1 MSARSLRRR
10 LADESRTV
18 LLGEDIA
25 AILKPG
31 DVLALEGDLGAGKTT
46 LARAIIRA
54 LSGDPSLEVPSPT
67 FTLVQS
73 YEARIPARHFD
84 LYRLSDPGELL
95 ELGFD
100 EAREEGVVLVEWP
113 ERAGGLIGDDVIR
126 IRLDEEGEGRIA
138 AITAPPEA
146 HSRIERSLAIR
157 DFVEKTGWAGGH
169 RAFLLGDAS
178 TRAYETVSLPDEPRV
193 ILMNS
198 PQRTD
203 GPPVRDGKPYS
214 QIAHL
219 AENVRPFVAIDNA
232 LRGQGIAAPAIFA
245 QDIREGILLIED
257 LGCEGVIDEAGRPI
271 AERYIAAAELLAR
284 LHAVDWPHECEIAPG
299 SRHRIPDYDRG
310 AMTIE
315 VELYVDWYLPEMAG
329 APEDHVRER
338 FARQWNKV
346 FDRLESA
353 EKSLVLRD
361 FHSPNLIWRGGRKG
375 HDRLGI
381 IDFQDALIGPAAYDV
396 ASLAMDARVTVEPA
410 LEKAILDAYCSARMA
425 AGAFGRPTF
434 DRVAFEE
441 AYAIMAAQRNSKILG
456 IFVRLNRRDGKPQY
470 MKHLPRIRDY
480 MARAL
485 RHEALAPVHEFYAGI
500 DVPAPAAG

>member
-1 MSARSLRRR
+1 MNARNLQRH
-10 LADESRTV
+10 LADESGTM
-18 LLGEDIA
+18 LFGEDIA
-25 AILKPG
+25 AALKPG
-31 DVLALEGDLGAGKTT
+31 DVLALEGDLGAGKTS
-46 LARAIIRA
+46 LARAVIRA
-54 LSGDPSLEVPSPT
+54 LTGNPSLEVPSPT

-73 YEARIPARHFD
+73 YDARIPARHFD

-113 ERAGGLIGDDVIR
+113 ERAAGLIGDDVIR
-126 IRLDEEGEGRIA
+126 VRLDEEGEGRIA
-138 AITAPPEA
+138 DIAAPPEA
-146 HSRIERSLAIR
+146 LARLERSLAVR
-157 DFVEKTGWAGGH
+157 DFVGKTDWVGGH

-178 TRAYETVSLPDEPRV
+178 TRAYETVTAKGKPGV

-214 QIAHL
+214 RIAHL
-219 AENVRPFVAIDNA
+219 AENVKPFVAIGNA
-232 LRGQGIAAPAIFA
+232 LRRQGIAAPEVLA
-245 QDIREGILLIED
+245 QDLREGLLLIEN
-257 LGCEGVIDEAGRPI
+257 LGCEGVIDRDGRPI
-271 AERYIAAAELLAR
+271 AERYVAAAELLAR
-284 LHAVDWPHECEIAPG
+284 LHAVDWPHEYEIAPG
-299 SRHRIPDYDRG
+299 SRYPIADYDRG

-329 APEDHVRER
+329 ASDASVRER
-338 FARQWNKV
+338 FAQQWNTV
-346 FDRLESA
+346 FDRLEKA

-361 FHSPNLIWRGGRKG
+361 FHSPNLLWRGDRKG
-375 HDRLGI
+375 HDRLGV
-381 IDFQDALIGPAAYDV
+381 IDFQDALIGPSAYDV

-410 LEKAILDAYCSARMA
+410 LEKAILDAYCRARMA
-425 AGAFGRPTF
+425 AGAFDRPTF
-434 DRVAFEE
+434 DRAAFEE

-485 RHEALAPVHEFYAGI
+485 SHEALAPVREFYHDMATAAGI
-500 DVPAPAAG
+500 AQ

>member
-1 MSARSLRRR
+1 MSARNLQRH
-10 LADESRTV
+10 LADESRTA
-18 LLGEDIA
+18 LFGEDIA
-25 AILKPG
+25 AALKPG

-54 LSGDPSLEVPSPT
+54 LAGDPSLEVPSPT

-73 YEARIPARHFD
+73 YDARIPARHFD

-100 EAREEGVVLVEWP
+100 EAREGGVVLVEWP
-113 ERAGGLIGDDVIR
+113 ERAGGLIGDDAIR
-126 IRLDEEGEGRIA
+126 VRLDEEGEGRIA
-138 AITAPPEA
+138 DIAGPPEA
-146 HSRIERSLAIR
+146 LARLERSLAIR
-157 DFVEKTGWAGGH
+157 DFVEKTEWAGGR

-178 TRAYETVSLPDEPRV
+178 TRAYETVVTEGKPRV
-193 ILMNS
+193 ILMNA
-198 PQRTD
+198 PQRPD

-219 AENVRPFVAIDNA
+219 AENVKPFVGIDRV
-232 LRGQGIAAPAIFA
+232 LRGQGIAAPEIFA
-245 QDIREGILLIED
+245 QDIRQGILLIED
-257 LGCEGVIDEAGRPI
+257 LGAEGVIDAAGQPI
-271 AERYIAAAELLAR
+271 TERYLAAAELLAR
-284 LHAVDWPHECEIAPG
+284 LHAADWPHECEVAPG
-299 SRHRIPDYDRG
+299 SRYRIPGYDRG

-329 APEDHVRER
+329 EPDARIRER
-338 FARQWNKV
+338 FARQWNAV
-346 FDRLESA
+346 FDRLGKA
-353 EKSLVLRD
+353 EKSIVLRD
-361 FHSPNLIWRGGRKG
+361 FHSPNLIWRGDRKD

-381 IDFQDALIGPAAYDV
+381 IDFQDALIGPSAYDV

-410 LEKAILDAYCSARMA
+410 LERAILATYCRARMA
-425 AGAFGRPTF
+425 AGAF
-434 DRVAFEE
+434 DRAAFEE

-485 RHEALAPVHEFYAGI
+485 RHEALAPVREFY
-500 DVPAPAAG
+500 DDMAATAEIAE

>member
-1 MSARSLRRR
+1 MSGRPLQRH

-25 AILKPG
+25 AVLRPG

-46 LARAIIRA
+46 LARAVIRA
-54 LSGDPSLEVPSPT
+54 LAGDPSLEVPSPT

-73 YEARIPARHFD
+73 YDARIPVRHFD

-100 EAREEGVVLVEWP
+100 EAGEEGVVLVEWP
-113 ERAGGLIGDDVIR
+113 ERAGNLIGKDAIR
-126 IRLDEEGEGRIA
+126 IRLYEEDEGRVAEIDV
-138 AITAPPEA
+138 PSEA
-146 HSRIERSLAIR
+146 LARIERSLAIR

-178 TRAYETVSLPDEPRV
+178 TRAYEIVRGGDEKCV
-193 ILMNS
+193 ILMDA
-198 PQRTD
+198 PQRAD

-219 AENVRPFVAIDNA
+219 AENVKPFVAIDNA
-232 LRGQGIAAPAIFA
+232 LRARGIAAPAIFA
-245 QDIREGILLIED
+245 QDIRQGILLIED
-257 LGCEGVIDEAGRPI
+257 LGSEGVIDAAGRPI

-284 LHAVDWPHECEIAPG
+284 LHTIEWPQECEITPG
-299 SRHRIPDYDRG
+299 CRYRIPDYDRG

-315 VELYVDWYLPEMAG
+315 VELYVDWYLPELAG
-329 APEDHVRER
+329 APDACLHER
-338 FARQWNKV
+338 FARQWNSV
-346 FDRLESA
+346 FDRLENA

-361 FHSPNLIWRGGRKG
+361 FHSPNLIWRSDRKG
-375 HDRLGI
+375 HDRLGL
-381 IDFQDALIGPAAYDV
+381 IDFQDALIGPSAYDV

-410 LEKAILDAYCSARMA
+410 LERAILDAYCRARMA
-425 AGAFGRPTF
+425 AGAFDRPAF
-434 DRVAFEE
+434 DRDTFEE

-456 IFVRLNRRDGKPQY
+456 IFVRLNKRDGKPQY

-485 RHEALAPVHEFYAGI
+485 RHEALAPVREFYAGM
-500 DVPAPAAG
+500 DAPAPAVE

>member
-1 MSARSLRRR
+1 MSARSLQRH

-25 AILKPG
+25 AVLKPG

-54 LSGDPSLEVPSPT
+54 LAGDQSLEVPSPT

-73 YEARIPARHFD
+73 YDARIPVRHFD

-126 IRLDEEGEGRIA
+126 IRLDEEGEGRVADIA
-138 AITAPPEA
+138 ASPEA
-146 HSRIERSLAIR
+146 LARIGRSLVIG
-157 DFVEKTGWAGGH
+157 DFVEKTDWAGGH

-178 TRAYETVSLPDEPRV
+178 TRAYETVTAEGKPRV
-193 ILMNS
+193 ILMNA
-198 PQRTD
+198 PQRPD

-214 QIAHL
+214 RIAHL
-219 AENVRPFVAIDNA
+219 AENVKPFVAIDNA
-232 LRGQGIAAPAIFA
+232 LRGQGIAAPEIFA
-245 QDIREGILLIED
+245 RDIRQGILLIED
-257 LGCEGVIDEAGRPI
+257 LGSEGVIDGAGRPI
-271 AERYIAAAELLAR
+271 AECYIAAAELLAR

-299 SRHRIPDYDRG
+299 SRYRIPDYDRG

-315 VELYVDWYLPEMAG
+315 VELYVDWYLPEMTGTPDAHIR
-329 APEDHVRER
+329 DR
-338 FARQWNKV
+338 FARQWNAV
-346 FDRLESA
+346 FDRLETA

-361 FHSPNLIWRGGRKG
+361 FHSPNLIWRGDRKG

-381 IDFQDALIGPAAYDV
+381 IDFQDALIGPSTYDV
-396 ASLAMDARVTVEPA
+396 ASLAMDARVTVEPV
-410 LEKAILDAYCSARMA
+410 LERAILDAYCRARSA
-425 AGAFGRPTF
+425 AGAF
-434 DRVAFEE
+434 DRAAFEE

-456 IFVRLNRRDGKPQY
+456 IFVRLNNRDGKPQY

-485 RHEALAPVHEFYAGI
+485 RHEALAPVREFYAGI
-500 DVPAPAAG
+500 DVLAPAAG

>member
-1 MSARSLRRR
+1 MSARNLQRH
-10 LADESRTV
+10 LADEGRTV
-18 LLGEDIA
+18 RLGEDIA
-25 AILKPG
+25 AALKPG

-54 LSGDPSLEVPSPT
+54 LAGDPSLEVPSPT

-73 YEARIPARHFD
+73 YDARIPARHFD

-113 ERAGGLIGDDVIR
+113 ERAGGLIGNDVIR
-126 IRLDEEGEGRIA
+126 VRLDEEGEGRSAGID
-138 AITAPPEA
+138 APPEA
-146 HSRIERSLAIR
+146 LARLERSLAIR
-157 DFVEKTGWAGGH
+157 DFVENTEWAGGH

-178 TRAYETVSLPDEPRV
+178 TRAYETVTAEGEKRV
-193 ILMNS
+193 ILMNA
-198 PQRTD
+198 PQRPD
-203 GPPVRDGKPYS
+203 GPPVRGGKPYS
-214 QIAHL
+214 RIAHL
-219 AENVRPFVAIDNA
+219 AENVKPFVAIDNA
-232 LRGQGIAAPAIFA
+232 LRGKGIAAPEIFA
-245 QDIREGILLIED
+245 QDIRQGILLIED
-257 LGCEGVIDEAGRPI
+257 LGSEGVIDAAGRPI
-271 AERYIAAAELLAR
+271 AERYLAAAELLAR
-284 LHAVDWPHECEIAPG
+284 LHAADWPHECEIAPG
-299 SRHRIPDYDRG
+299 SRYRIPDYDRG

-329 APEDHVRER
+329 APDGHVRER
-338 FARQWNKV
+338 FARQWNAV
-346 FDRLESA
+346 FDRLEKA

-361 FHSPNLIWRGGRKG
+361 FHSPNLIWRGDREG

-381 IDFQDALIGPAAYDV
+381 IDFQDALIGPSAYDV

-410 LEKAILDAYCSARMA
+410 LERAILDAYCRARTA
-425 AGAFGRPTF
+425 AGAF
-434 DRVAFEE
+434 DRAAFEE

-470 MKHLPRIRDY
+470 MRHLPRIRDY

-485 RHEALAPVHEFYAGI
+485 RHEALAPVREFYVGI
-500 DVPAPAAG
+500 DALAQAVG

>member
-25 AILKPG
+25 AVLKPG

-46 LARAIIRA
+46 LARAVIRA
-54 LSGDPSLEVPSPT
+54 LAGDPSLEVPSPT

-113 ERAGGLIGDDVIR
+113 ERAGGLMGDEAIL
-126 IRLDEEGEGRIA
+126 IRLEEEGSGRAARIA
-138 AITAPPEA
+138 APPEA
-146 HSRIERSLAIR
+146 LARLKRSFAIR
-157 DFVEKTGWAGGH
+157 DFVEKTPWAGGH

-178 TRAYETVSLPDEPRV
+178 TRAYETVSIEGERRV

-198 PQRTD
+198 PQRPD
-203 GPPVRDGKPYS
+203 GPPVRGGKPYS
-214 QIAHL
+214 QVAHL
-219 AENVRPFVAIDNA
+219 AENVKPFVAIDNA
-232 LRGQGIAAPAIFA
+232 LRAEGIAAPEIYARDIA
-245 QDIREGILLIED
+245 QGVLLIED
-257 LGCEGVIDEAGRPI
+257 LGSEGVLDEAGEPI

-284 LHAVDWPHECEIAPG
+284 LHTVDWPHDCEIVPG

-329 APEDHVRER
+329 APGNHVGER
-338 FARQWNKV
+338 FARQWNAV
-346 FDRLESA
+346 FDRLEKA

-361 FHSPNLIWRGGRKG
+361 FHSPNLIWRGEKQG

-381 IDFQDALIGPAAYDV
+381 IDFQDALIGPSAYDV
-396 ASLAMDARVTVEPA
+396 ASLAMDARATVEPA
-410 LEKAILDAYCSARMA
+410 LERAIVD
-425 AGAFGRPTF
+425 
-434 DRVAFEE
+434 
-441 AYAIMAAQRNSKILG
+441 
-456 IFVRLNRRDGKPQY
+456 
-470 MKHLPRIRDY
+470 
-480 MARAL
+480 
-485 RHEALAPVHEFYAGI
+485 
-500 DVPAPAAG
+500 

>member
-1 MSARSLRRR
+1 MDGRTLQRR

-25 AILKPG
+25 AMLKPG

-46 LARAIIRA
+46 LARAVIRA
-54 LSGDPSLEVPSPT
+54 LAGDTALEVPSPT

-73 YEARIPARHFD
+73 YEGRIPARHFD
-84 LYRLSDPGELL
+84 LYRLSDASELL

-113 ERAGGLIGDDVIR
+113 ERAGGLIGDGAIL
-126 IRLDEEGEGRIA
+126 IRLDEEGAGRIA
-138 AITAPPEA
+138 NIAAPPEA
-146 HSRIERSLAIR
+146 LARLERSFAIR
-157 DFVEKTGWAGGH
+157 DFLEKTDWAGGH

-178 TRAYETVSLPDEPRV
+178 TRAYETVALEGEPRV

-198 PQRTD
+198 PQRPD
-203 GPPVRDGKPYS
+203 GPPVRGGKPYS
-214 QIAHL
+214 QVAHL
-219 AENVRPFVAIDNA
+219 AENVKPFVAIDNA
-232 LRGQGIAAPAIFA
+232 LRAQDIAAPEIYA
-245 QDIREGILLIED
+245 QDIGQGILLIED
-257 LGCEGVIDEAGRPI
+257 LGSEGVLNEAGKPI

-284 LHAVDWPHECEIAPG
+284 LHTVDWPRECEIVPG
-299 SRHRIPDYDRG
+299 ARHRIPDYDRG

-329 APEDHVRER
+329 VPETHASER
-338 FARQWNKV
+338 FARRWNAV
-346 FDRLESA
+346 FDRLDKA
-353 EKSLVLRD
+353 ERSLVLRD
-361 FHSPNLIWRGGRKG
+361 FHSPNLIWRGERKG

-381 IDFQDALIGPAAYDV
+381 IDFQDAMIGPSAYDV
-396 ASLAMDARVTVEPA
+396 ASLAMDARVTIEPA
-410 LEKAILDAYCSARMA
+410 LERAIVDAYCRARAA
-425 AGAFGRPTF
+425 AGVF
-434 DRVAFEE
+434 DRAAFEE

-470 MKHLPRIRDY
+470 MKHLPRIREY

-485 RHEALAPVHEFYAGI
+485 RHEALAPVREFYAGM
-500 DVPAPAAG
+500 DALSEPAG